1 MHKENQCSTRLNW
14 LILSYFFS
22 RKLLDSHSRNNVR
35 VILKMPTKSWNP
47 VNESYDATYWDSGS
61 AGPVFVKNA
70 QFLNYIPFL
79 RH

>member
-1 MHKENQCSTRLNW
+1 MFNKIK
-14 LILSYFFS
+14 LINFVVFFS

-35 VILKMPTKSWNP
+35 VILKSPTKSWNP
-47 VNESYDATYWDSGS
+47 VNESYNATYWDVCHHDSGS

>member
-1 MHKENQCSTRLNW
+1 MFNKIK
-14 LILSYFFS
+14 LINFVVFFS

-35 VILKMPTKSWNP
+35 VILKIPTKSWNP
-47 VNESYDATYWDSGS
+47 VNESYNATYWDVCHHDSGS